1 VTIKSTS
8 HLKTL
13 IKNQSKGNSI
23 KAQIILRHYGMERF
37 LERVSISSYR
47 DKFIIKG
54 GFLISSIIGTDNR
67 STLDIDATLRNISF
81 VEKSIREIIETIIN
95 IEINDQVKFVVNQVI
110 PIMEEFEYPGIR
122 VTLTVYIDQIRT
134 PLKLDFSTDDI
145 ITPNEV
151 KYNYQLMFENR
162 TIPILAYTIETILA
176 EKFETV
182 ISRGILNSRMRD
194 FYDIYMIM
202 FLNLKFDKLTFNLA
216 IIKTSTQRGS
226 ILLIKDWANTVHD
239 IEKDES
245 LFLSWSLYQK
255 KFEYAQDISY
265 LDTINRIKQL
275 GNLIE

>member
-239 IEKDES
+239 IEKDER
-245 LFLSWSLYQK
+245 LFRSWSLYQK

>member
-1 VTIKSTS
+1 MTIKSTS

-37 LERVSISSYR
+37 LERVSISYYN
-47 DKFIIKG
+47 DKFIFKG
-54 GFLISSIIGTDNR
+54 GFLISSIIGINNR
-67 STLDIDATLRNISF
+67 STLDIDATLKNINF
-81 VEKSIREIIETIIN
+81 IEKSVREIIDTIIN
-95 IEINDQVKFVVNQVI
+95 IDINDQVKFVVNQVI

-122 VTLTVYIDQIRT
+122 VTLTAYINQIRT
-134 PLKLDFSTDDI
+134 PLKLDFSTGDI
-145 ITPNEV
+145 ITPNEI

-162 TIPILAYTIETILA
+162 TIPILAYTLETILA
-176 EKFETV
+176 EKFETI

-216 IIKTSTQRGS
+216 LNYTSNQRGS
-226 ILLIKDWANTVHD
+226 ILLIKNWANTLLD
-239 IEKDES
+239 IKKDER
-245 LFLSWSLYQK
+245 LFHSWSLYQK

-265 LDTINRIKQL
+265 IDTLNKIKQL
-275 GNLIE
+275 GDLLE